1 MKHGFTARP
10 GNKASVFKS
19 VVTFLNRPK
28 EARQVGLNVK
38 KLLIVFFDIHGL
50 ENYEFVLDG
59 QTENQHYY
67 KQALLRL
74 REKVRRQWSQLFQ
87 SGRWLLLHNS
97 APAHT
102 ALSIQEFLA
111 EKEVPVVPHPPYS
124 LDLAHCDFFLFHR
137 IKIMLKG
144 EDFMTLTP

>member
-1 MKHGFTARP
+1 MKHGFKARP
-10 GNKASVFKS
+10 GNKASVFRS
-19 VVTFLNRPK
+19 VVTFLHRPK

-38 KLLIVFFDIHGL
+38 KLLIVFFDIQDL

-74 REKVRRQWSQLFQ
+74 REKVRRKWSQLFQ
-87 SGRWLLLHNS
+87 SDS

-111 EKEVPVVPHPPYS
+111 EIEVSVVPHPSYS
-124 LDLAHCDFFLFHR
+124 LYLAHCDFILFHR
-137 IKIMLKG
+137 IKMMLKG
-144 EDFMTLTP
+144 EDLMTLTP